1 METDCGLLKR
11 LVKPFFSAQREL
23 EITFNIKYYA
33 RAVSVLVLL
42 VVIMIHVS
50 WELNPVLYRVIK
62 SLFSEASQSK

>member
-1 METDCGLLKR
+1 
-11 LVKPFFSAQREL
+11 L
-23 EITFNIKYYA
+23 EITFNIKHYA

-50 WELNPVLYRVIK
+50 WELNPVLYRAFK